1 MSKRT
6 IQLNCDM
13 GESFGVWTMGA
24 DEEVMP
30 WIDMANIACGFHA
43 SDPHVMSRTIDL
55 ALEHEV
61 MIGAHPSYPDLQGFG
76 RRSLAMN
83 EQEVSEIIL
92 YQVGALKALC
102 ESKNG
107 QLSYVKPHGALYN
120 DMMSDPSIFRAVVD
134 AVSCFNLPLMVLASA
149 NNQDYLDIADRF
161 DVPLLFEAFADR
173 TYLAN
178 GKLTPRSQPNAVL
191 SSEEAIL
198 NQVRQ
203 IARYGKVTSSDGFVI
218 RLKRILYVCTAIT
231 QMLCRSLPEFVLR
244 WMSRPCPSHLKLS
257 RLRKAA
263 YWCAFSI
270 RLMQP

>member
-149 NNQDYLDIADRF
+149 NNQNYLDIADRF

-218 RLKRILYVCTAIT
+218 PIEADTLCVHGDNPNAVSLIARI
-231 QMLCRSLPEFVLR
+231 R
-244 WMSRPCPSHLKLS
+244 
-257 RLRKAA
+257 AA
-263 YWCAFSI
+263 
-270 RLMQP
+270 LDE

>member
-1 MSKRT
+1 MYISEQT
-6 IQLNCDM
+6 DNPTQLRYGRKLRRLDH
-13 GESFGVWTMGA
+13 GA

-218 RLKRILYVCTAIT
+218 PIEADTLCVHGDNPNAVSLIARI
-231 QMLCRSLPEFVLR
+231 R
-244 WMSRPCPSHLKLS
+244 
-257 RLRKAA
+257 AA
-263 YWCAFSI
+263 
-270 RLMQP
+270 LDE